1 MLNFFLLEKLNI
13 LEYAQV
19 LVVLGVELDCVEGL
33 LSPDPSLMGMKQPN
47 KQTDV

>member
-1 MLNFFLLEKLNI
+1 MRVLINKKNKKL
-13 LEYAQV
+13 
-19 LVVLGVELDCVEGL
+19 VELDCDEAL